1 MTRKDYNA
9 LAASIHAKRK
19 HYEGIK
25 PKARVSKEIKAAI
38 QGACLDAV
46 DSMARDIADICEAD
60 NPHFDRDRFM
70 IACGVPR

>member
-25 PKARVSKEIKAAI
+25 PKARVGKEIKELVR
-38 QGACLDAV
+38 GTCLYAV
-46 DSMARDIADICEAD
+46 DSMARDIADICEED
-60 NPHFDRDRFM
+60 NPHFDRDRFL